1 MDAKVLVK
9 TDNLSREEWLEWRK
23 KGMSGSDAA
32 AILGL
37 NPYVSPFQVY
47 MDKLGLLKED
57 EDNEAMRQ
65 GRDLEAYVA
74 SRFMEETGLKVRKV
88 NRILQHPEHEWMIG
102 NIDRW
107 IVGKNAGLECKT
119 TSVLNKHKFSQGE
132 FPANYY
138 VQCMHYMALTG
149 ADEWYLAVLVLN
161 KGFHIFNIKRDEDEI
176 NALIEAEK
184 NFWENYVLKQIPP
197 APDGSSSA
205 SEVINSLYTCAKPGE
220 KIALF
225 GHEEK
230 LQKIIELKAK
240 VKEIEA
246 EIDSLQQEIQLE
258 MKDAEIGTALG
269 YTVTWKNQTT
279 NRLDTTKLKK
289 EKPEIYE
296 AYLKTSSYRRFEI
309 KKEAE

>member
-1 MDAKVLVK
+1 MKAKVLVK
-9 TDNLSREEWLEWRK
+9 TDKISHDEWLEWRK

-37 NPYVSPFQVY
+37 NQYVSPFQVY
-47 MDKLGLLKED
+47 MDKLGLLPEK

-74 SRFMEETGLKVRKV
+74 QRFTEDTGLKVKRI
-88 NRILQHPEHEWMIG
+88 NSILQHPEHEWMIG

-119 TSVLNKHKFSQGE
+119 TSILNKHKFNQGE

-138 VQCMHYMALTG
+138 VQCMHYMAITG
-149 ADEWYLAVLVLN
+149 AEEWYLAVLVLN
-161 KGFHIFNIKRDEDEI
+161 KGFHVFNIKRDEDEI
-176 NALIEAEK
+176 KALIEAEK
-184 NFWENYVLKQIPP
+184 NFWENHVLKEIPP

-205 SEVINSLYTCAKPGE
+205 SEAISSLYPSAKVGE
-220 KIALF
+220 KISLF
-225 GHEEK
+225 GHEDK
-230 LQKIIELKAK
+230 LQKIIELKTK
-240 VKEIEA
+240 VKEIET

-279 NRLDTTKLKK
+279 NKLDTTKLKK

-309 KKEAE
+309 KREDE

>member
-23 KGMSGSDAA
+23 KGISGSDAA

-37 NPYVSPFQVY
+37 NPYVSAFQVY
-47 MDKLGLLKED
+47 MDKLGLLDEK

-74 SRFMEETGLKVRKV
+74 SRFTEETGIKVRKV
-88 NRILQHPEHEWMIG
+88 NSILQHPKYDWMIG

-138 VQCMHYMALTG
+138 VQCMHYMAITG

-176 NALIEAEK
+176 KALIEAEK
-184 NFWENYVLKQIPP
+184 NFWENNVLKQIPP
-197 APDGSSSA
+197 SPDGNSSA
-205 SEVINSLYTCAKPGE
+205 SELISNLYPSAKSGE
-220 KIALF
+220 KTALF
-225 GHEEK
+225 GHEDK
-230 LQKIIELKAK
+230 LQKIIDLKAK
-240 VKEIEA
+240 VKEIET
-246 EIDSLQQEIQLE
+246 EIDILQQEIQLE
-258 MKDAEIGTALG
+258 MKDAEIGVAHG
-269 YTVTWKNQTT
+269 FTVIWKNWTT
-279 NRLDTTKLKK
+279 NRLDANRLKK
-289 EKPEIYE
+289 EKPDIYE
-296 AYLKTSSYRRFEI
+296 SYLKTSSYRKFEI
-309 KKEAE
+309 KKEDE